1 MLVCLHEYCRSA
13 QSNLNPCEGGLSSG
27 STRAWFV
34 SCIPIAFMS
43 QVEQFLQDMH
53 GRLMA
58 FLFLLQKDNMSSY
71 QLKSIKI
78 LQDVFNQV
86 FPFKSSSKLIPCIC
100 EYCKCVPKFIALG
113 SLRFSHVCFQGYN
126 GAYYLWN
133 HAKQLWHS

>member
-13 QSNLNPCEGGLSSG
+13 QSDLNPCEGGFSRG

-34 SCIPIAFMS
+34 SCVPIAFMS
-43 QVEQFLQDMH
+43 QVEQFLQDVH
-53 GRLMA
+53 GRLMT
-58 FLFLLQKDNMSSY
+58 FLFLLEKSS
-71 QLKSIKI
+71 KI

-86 FPFKSSSKLIPCIC
+86 FPFKCSSKLIRCIC
-100 EYCKCVPKFIALG
+100 ECSKCMPKFIVLG